1 MNNEDAPRGAP
12 YQGRRPYPSKFQDN
26 RAGSGENRYN
36 QGENR
41 YGQNSNYSSFGYN
54 KGTNPSYSAGQ
65 QHAHKKIDRFHR
77 EPVNYSEKLV
87 KQNDLIIKLL
97 KEIRDRLPAPPVSET
112 PEAESGAM
120 NQNARTDE
128 PESMAAPQNEI
139 AAVTPED
146 AADQD
151 EVGDSPGNSL

>member
-26 RAGSGENRYN
+26 RTGSSENRFG

-41 YGQNSNYSSFGYN
+41 YGQNSNYSSYGYN
-54 KGTNPSYSAGQ
+54 KGSNPSYSAGQ
-65 QHAHKKIDRFHR
+65 QHPHKKIDRFHR

-97 KEIRDRLPAPPVSET
+97 KEIRDRLPPSAVSET
-112 PEAESGAM
+112 PEIENGAM
-120 NQNARTDE
+120 NQNAR
-128 PESMAAPQNEI
+128 PEALESIAAPQDES
-139 AAVTPED
+139 AAVAPEE

-151 EVGDSPGNSL
+151 EIGDSPGNSL